1 MKCGQINKREDV
13 IKIAVMKRQRRDAA
27 TFSKTSL
34 GITTLNRTT
43 HNITTLNI
51 IDSIAKLSLID
62 RQQMALSISM

>member
-34 GITTLNRTT
+34 NRTT
-43 HNITTLNI
+43 HNIKTLNI
-51 IDSIAKLSLID
+51 IDSIVKLSLID